1 MEYDKLPTDV
11 RQIIDQFRDGTDAY
25 KECERI
31 ISELNNIGW
40 DADYGLDGILY
51 DFKKK

>member
-11 RQIIDQFRDGTDAY
+11 RQVIDYSYDGIDTY
-25 KECERI
+25 KECQRK
-31 ISELNNIGW
+31 ISELNKIGW

-51 DFKKK
+51 NFKKK

>member
-1 MEYDKLPTDV
+1 MEYNKLPTDV
-11 RQIIDQFRDGTDAY
+11 RQIIDNFHEERDQY
-25 KECERI
+25 KECSRI